1 MKATEASE
9 GGARGAELVYE
20 SFAPVYDEF
29 TAHHDYELWFG
40 NVLPKVE
47 AHDLRVGRAL
57 DVACGTGKS
66 FMPLLERGWEVTG
79 CDISAQM
86 VEIARAKVGD
96 RVELLVADMR
106 ELPRLGEFDLV
117 SCPGDALNYMLSE
130 KELEAALRG
139 MRENLAPHGL
149 LLFDAVAVNAHRTFW
164 AETTVVEEGGMKLIW
179 RGLTDPEVEPG
190 SFAEARFEVE
200 LPDGGEPPVE
210 PQTHRQRHFPEAAIL
225 AAVERAGLECLDV
238 WGHHYDAVPHQPLD
252 EDSDIK
258 GVYIARRATA

>member
-1 MKATEASE
+1 MAT
-9 GGARGAELVYE
+9 GGAAGKARGAELAYE

-40 NVLPKVE
+40 NLLPKLE
-47 AHDLRVGRAL
+47 AHGLRKGRLL

-66 FMPLLERGWEVTG
+66 LMPLLERGWEVTG
-79 CDISAQM
+79 CDISSRM
-86 VEIARAKVGD
+86 VEIARAKFGD

-117 SCPGDALNYMLSE
+117 ICPGNAVNYMLSE
-130 KELEAALRG
+130 EELGAALSR
-139 MRENLAPHGL
+139 MRENLTSQGL
-149 LLFDAVAVNAHRTFW
+149 LLFDADTVHAHRTFW

-190 SFAEARFEVE
+190 SFAEARFEVDP
-200 LPDGGEPPVE
+200 LRSGRPPVQA
-210 PQTHRQRHFPEAAIL
+210 QTHRQRHFPEATVQ
-225 AAVERAGLECLDV
+225 AALERAGLECLDV

-252 EDSDIK
+252 EEADIK
-258 GVYIARRATA
+258 GVYIARRSP